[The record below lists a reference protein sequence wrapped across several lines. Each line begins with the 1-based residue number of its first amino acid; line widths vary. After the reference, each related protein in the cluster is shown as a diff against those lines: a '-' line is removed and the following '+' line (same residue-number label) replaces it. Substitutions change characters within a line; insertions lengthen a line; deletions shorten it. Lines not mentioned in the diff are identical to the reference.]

1 MSRSK
6 SYMIPKL
13 IFLNMLALM
22 MITFEHEAPADNQAL
37 LRSAPAQAASAGP
50 SDDALLKVAA
60 NQPSPPAQ
68 VEKPVAP
75 AENSRPAMRKTA
87 VYKTR
92 VTHKHASSSSKAVM
106 LKTND
111 SANSPLGC
119 CFRGNRI

>member
-22 MITFEHEAPADNQAL
+22 MITFEHEEPADNQAL

-68 VEKPVAP
+68 VEKPVAH
-75 AENSRPAMRKTA
+75 AENSRPAMKKTA